1 MECPQQ
7 KHQSIFFAIVALST
21 LHLIFR
27 IASIVFVFPQV
38 SSFGFDPRGFMAT
51 CQDAMN
57 TYRNSKEPNFFMG
70 PTLYDSDN
78 KYLVNNEVSRLFSLC
93 P

>member
-1 MECPQQ
+1 
-7 KHQSIFFAIVALST
+7 
-21 LHLIFR
+21 
-27 IASIVFVFPQV
+27 
-38 SSFGFDPRGFMAT
+38 MAT

-78 KYLVNNEVSRLFSLC
+78 KYLVNNEVSQLFSLC